1 MDDTSYPI
9 ERRYIAVRSNTRP
22 GARLITGCP
31 AFLVAHD
38 TGNPGAGADAHFRYF
53 DTLRDRTASAHV
65 FIDDRRILEI
75 IPAGTGEQAAEKA
88 WHVIRN
94 VTTDNE
100 RFGYDANDAALG
112 VELCYGGGIGF
123 EAAYGRYVW
132 YLAFCCRKW
141 GLNPSSHIVTH
152 RQLDPMR
159 KQDCE
164 QSLAWGGKSF
174 AELIADVRKVLAAS
188 SPSLPEQPASMHP
201 SKPQPLPQ
209 PQPQPKL
216 PQEMCSFLIVSYI
229 QPARHSMLVAGDEA
243 AASHYERLAANVRG
257 AAAGQSLPKSNC
269 QEIVY
274 NWLSPA
280 WHRAKAE
287 GRDPAKYHVMAEAL
301 RACAGIPSL

>member
-1 MDDTSYPI
+1 MDETNYPI
-9 ERRYIAVRSNTRP
+9 ERRYVAVRSNTRP
-22 GARLITGCP
+22 GTRLITGCP

-65 FIDDRRILEI
+65 FIDDKRILEI
-75 IPAGTGEQAAEKA
+75 IPAGTGDQAAEKA

-112 VELCYGGGIGF
+112 VELCYGGGIDF
-123 EAAYGRYVW
+123 KAAYGRYVW
-132 YLAFCCRKW
+132 YLSFCCRKW
-141 GLNPSSHIVTH
+141 ELDPSAHIVTH

-174 AELIADVRKVLAAS
+174 AELIADVRKAMAAS
-188 SPSLPEQPASMHP
+188 SFSLPGPPTSAPALPLP
-201 SKPQPLPQ
+201 SKPQPQ
-209 PQPQPKL
+209 QPKL
-216 PQEMCSFLIVSYI
+216 RQEIGDFLIVSYI
-229 QPARHSMLVAGDEA
+229 QPARRFMLLAGDKA
-243 AASHYERLAANVRG
+243 AAAHYERLAANVRG
-257 AAAGQSLPKSNC
+257 AAAGLSLPKSNC
-269 QEIVY
+269 QEIIY

-280 WHRAKAE
+280 WYKAKAE

-301 RACAGIPSL
+301 RACAGIPAS